1 MKLVITSR
9 EGNTTETTVYE
20 NDQVVRKTIKFDKA
34 KYDKQYA
41 KENTQ
46 QIKFVLNKNLDAD
59 IIEWLGT
66 KTNKQGYIK
75 DLIRRD
81 MEQKSI
87 MAKAFDNVEL
97 WWVTGAQLLYGGD
110 AVGQVDGRLQEMI
123 AYMLAV
129 RVVGGFGLMP
139 N

>member
-59 IIEWLGT
+59 IIEWLRT
-66 KTNKQGYIK
+66 KPNKQGYIK
-75 DLIRRD
+75 DLIRKD
-81 MEQKSI
+81 MEQ
-87 MAKAFDNVEL
+87 NRRE
-97 WWVTGAQLLYGGD
+97 
-110 AVGQVDGRLQEMI
+110 
-123 AYMLAV
+123 
-129 RVVGGFGLMP
+129 
-139 N
+139 

>member
-20 NDQVVRKTIKFDKA
+20 NDQVVRKTVKFDKA

-66 KTNKQGYIK
+66 KQNKQGYIK

-81 MEQKSI
+81 MEQ
-87 MAKAFDNVEL
+87 NRYE
-97 WWVTGAQLLYGGD
+97 
-110 AVGQVDGRLQEMI
+110 
-123 AYMLAV
+123 
-129 RVVGGFGLMP
+129 
-139 N
+139 

>member
-20 NDQVVRKTIKFDKA
+20 NDKVVRKTVKFDKA

-59 IIEWLGT
+59 IIEWLST
-66 KTNKQGYIK
+66 KPNKQGYIK
-75 DLIRRD
+75 ELIRRD
-81 MEQKSI
+81 MEQ
-87 MAKAFDNVEL
+87 NRHE
-97 WWVTGAQLLYGGD
+97 
-110 AVGQVDGRLQEMI
+110 
-123 AYMLAV
+123 
-129 RVVGGFGLMP
+129 
-139 N
+139 

>member
-1 MKLVITSR
+1 MKQIITSR
-9 EGNTTETTVYE
+9 EGNKSETTVCE
-20 NDQVVRKTIKFDKA
+20 NGQVVRKTIKFDKA

-66 KTNKQGYIK
+66 KPNKQGYIK

-81 MEQKSI
+81 MEQ
-87 MAKAFDNVEL
+87 NRHE
-97 WWVTGAQLLYGGD
+97 
-110 AVGQVDGRLQEMI
+110 
-123 AYMLAV
+123 
-129 RVVGGFGLMP
+129 
-139 N
+139 

>member
-20 NDQVVRKTIKFDKA
+20 NDQVVRKTVKFDKA

-66 KTNKQGYIK
+66 KPNKQGYIK
-75 DLIRRD
+75 ALIRRD
-81 MEQKSI
+81 MEQ
-87 MAKAFDNVEL
+87 NRNE
-97 WWVTGAQLLYGGD
+97 
-110 AVGQVDGRLQEMI
+110 
-123 AYMLAV
+123 
-129 RVVGGFGLMP
+129 
-139 N
+139 

>member
-59 IIEWLGT
+59 IIEWLST
-66 KTNKQGYIK
+66 KPNKQGYIK
-75 DLIRRD
+75 ELIRRD
-81 MEQKSI
+81 MEQ
-87 MAKAFDNVEL
+87 NRHE
-97 WWVTGAQLLYGGD
+97 
-110 AVGQVDGRLQEMI
+110 
-123 AYMLAV
+123 
-129 RVVGGFGLMP
+129 
-139 N
+139 

>member
-1 MKLVITSR
+1 MLLKLVITSR

-20 NDQVVRKTIKFDKA
+20 NDQVVRKTVKFDKA

-66 KTNKQGYIK
+66 KQNKQGYIK

-81 MEQKSI
+81 MEQ
-87 MAKAFDNVEL
+87 NRNE
-97 WWVTGAQLLYGGD
+97 
-110 AVGQVDGRLQEMI
+110 
-123 AYMLAV
+123 
-129 RVVGGFGLMP
+129 
-139 N
+139 

>member
-20 NDQVVRKTIKFDKA
+20 NDKVVRKTVKFDKA

-59 IIEWLGT
+59 IIEWLST
-66 KTNKQGYIK
+66 KPNKQGYIK
-75 DLIRRD
+75 ELIRRD
-81 MEQKSI
+81 MEQ
-87 MAKAFDNVEL
+87 NRYE
-97 WWVTGAQLLYGGD
+97 
-110 AVGQVDGRLQEMI
+110 
-123 AYMLAV
+123 
-129 RVVGGFGLMP
+129 
-139 N
+139 